1 MYDSEEEKYY
11 KNLNRQQEKEGEDK
25 FFAGIWSLI
34 VLSFYLIIG
43 AAGLWLLALALLFLG
58 SIFPF
63 VAGATGSY
71 SGFKIAK
78 KITLSEDS
86 LNYENNNDLTKKNI
100 YIYSALIVGLGIVF
114 ALVGSWA
121 QINYFPDTDQ
131 ALTELLEV
139 TKELFESFKE

>member
-1 MYDSEEEKYY
+1 
-11 KNLNRQQEKEGEDK
+11 
-25 FFAGIWSLI
+25 LI
-34 VLSFYLIIG
+34 VG
-43 AAGLWLLALALLFLG
+43 AAGLWLLFGIILFLG

-63 VAGATGSY
+63 LAGATGSY

-86 LNYENNNDLTKKNI
+86 LNYENNNDLTKKNV

-121 QINYFPDTDQ
+121 QVNYFPDSDKAFADFLQ
-131 ALTELLEV
+131 L